1 MHGAVQLWPAMEL
14 ASTEFYERNLHASF
28 CYGTNT
34 GRLRGQRSLH
44 IGVLDGGRLVESRRT
59 RRGRSAE
66 RRQLPAIHGLRREQN
81 REQEAK
87 RGGKSISSF
96 VTSTWGLGYDELRA
110 LETRRTATIDAAVA
124 DVVCSIGEIP
134 KRAAEL
140 DSYN

>member
-81 REQEAK
+81 REEEAK

-96 VTSTWGLGYDELRA
+96 VTSTWGSATMSCERW
-110 LETRRTATIDAAVA
+110 RRGGQQRSMQRWRTWSARSAR
-124 DVVCSIGEIP
+124 SQNE
-134 KRAAEL
+134 RQ
-140 DSYN
+140 S